1 MLRSN
6 MCDYSDVYIVVKGKI
21 TVIGFNNDDTKNKKL
36 TYKNNVLV
44 RSSMSK
50 IDKPFINNA
59 EGLGIVMLMYNLLEY
74 GDNFSLNSAS
84 LWKYQRG

>member
-6 MCDYSDVYIVVKGKI
+6 MCDYSNVYIVVKGKI

-44 RSSMSK
+44 RSSISK

-74 GDNFSLNSAS
+74 GDNFF
-84 LWKYQRG
+84 